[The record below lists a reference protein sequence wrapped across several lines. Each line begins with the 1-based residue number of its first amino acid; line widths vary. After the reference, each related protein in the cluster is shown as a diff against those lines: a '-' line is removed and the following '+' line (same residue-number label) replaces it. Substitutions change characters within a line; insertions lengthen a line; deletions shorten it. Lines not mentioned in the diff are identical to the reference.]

1 MHVVM
6 GEIRNDV
13 YTKNGTGAKGNWYMY
28 GVDLTEVVKDRD
40 GEKHYANYRA
50 TFFATD
56 KQKQYYDPWLQ
67 KGKVVGISC
76 EKLRVEQREGND
88 GRVFVSLIMEQPRLE
103 FTPRFEDGGQQ
114 QQSGGQQG
122 GWSQP
127 QQPQG
132 QQQQQRQSKPAP
144 SNEPPMDFDDDVP
157 F

>member
-6 GEIRNDV
+6 GEIRKDV

-56 KQKQYYDPWLQ
+56 KQKQYYDQWLQ

-122 GWSQP
+122 GWGHP

-132 QQQQQRQSKPAP
+132 QQQQQRQSKPEP
-144 SNEPPMDFDDDVP
+144 SNEQPVDFDQDIP